1 MTKVSMTAQIA
12 ADPAEVWTLLGRFD
26 GLDAWMPSIESCEG
40 TGSGP
45 GATRTLTLGGGG
57 TVIEEL
63 VSVDESAR
71 RYTYKILEAPLP
83 IKNYFSAISIT
94 AEGNG
99 SGVSWA
105 CEFDTSGAPEA
116 DMEAMLV
123 DLYQSSLD
131 NAKKLL
137 EG

>member
-12 ADPAEVWTLLGRFD
+12 ADPAKVWTMLGRFD
-26 GLDAWMPSIESCEG
+26 GLDAWMPSIASCEG

-45 GATRTLTLGGGG
+45 GAKRTLTMGDGAS
-57 TVIEEL
+57 VIEEL

-71 RYTYKILEAPLP
+71 RYSYKILEAPIP
-83 IKNYFSAISIT
+83 IKNYLSTLSVT
-94 AEGNG
+94 GEGSG

-105 CEFDTSGAPEA
+105 CEFEADGASEA
-116 DMEAMLV
+116 DMVAMLV
-123 DLYQSSLD
+123 DLYQDSLD

>member
-1 MTKVSMTAQIA
+1 MTKVSKTLQIA
-12 ADPAEVWTLLGRFD
+12 ADPAKVWTMLGRFD
-26 GLDAWMPSIESCEG
+26 GLEAWMPSIESCEG

-45 GATRTLTLGGGG
+45 GAKRTLTMGDGAS
-57 TVIEEL
+57 VIEEL
-63 VSVDESAR
+63 VSVDESTR

-83 IKNYFSAISIT
+83 IKNYLSAISVT
-94 AEGNG
+94 AEGSG

-105 CEFDTSGAPEA
+105 CEFDADGAPEA

>member
-12 ADPAEVWTLLGRFD
+12 ADPAKVWTLLGRFD
-26 GLDAWMPSIESCEG
+26 GLDAWMPSIASCEG
-40 TGSGP
+40 TGSGS
-45 GATRTLTLGGGG
+45 GATRTLTLGDGG

-83 IKNYFSAISIT
+83 IKNYLSAISVT
-94 AEGNG
+94 AEGSG

-105 CEFDTSGAPEA
+105 CEFDADGAPEA
-116 DMEAMLV
+116 DMEAMLM

>member
-1 MTKVSMTAQIA
+1 MTEVSKTAQIA
-12 ADPAEVWTLLGRFD
+12 ADPAKVWTLLGRFD
-26 GLDAWMPSIESCEG
+26 GLDAWMPSIASCEG
-40 TGSGP
+40 MGSGP
-45 GATRTLTLGGGG
+45 GATRTLTLGDGG

-83 IKNYFSAISIT
+83 IKNYLSAISVT
-94 AEGNG
+94 AEGSG

-105 CEFDTSGAPEA
+105 CEFDADGAPEA